1 VSHGIPTFMG
11 VQKGNG
17 GAGRKNP
24 LTIESTTGPSTFE
37 LSLVHLQ
44 RPTCNTFFLCPENL

>member
-1 VSHGIPTFMG
+1 MG